1 MKLMKKNY
9 IYRILSALVLC
20 IMVAGCGRSG
30 NGKEENLKN
39 NVGIDSI
46 QSESSAQTESTEL
59 PKAEETEEG
68 AVKEIELSEIPE
80 NMLAYWM
87 VLNNKK
93 PFVSMN
99 EDKQQFYLKEYFW
112 YLNEV
117 ETAYHA
123 DCFMVVDM
131 DGDGEEEVVLECTPG
146 TSQILHYEDGKVYS
160 YQFGIRGMKRIYK
173 NGIYDASDGAANN
186 YFRRLTELN
195 KDGYTEETLA
205 RMDGDYYEIE
215 GKETTCDGFFDYVEK
230 IESIGLAERME
241 LAEETIDQQILGNLT
256 DQGLAFVKQLPKE
269 NMLEDEPNY
278 QENKETLQL
287 YRAALSGE
295 EDIIYVIM
303 DTFPEDYDSINVY
316 FSIVDMD
323 GDGEDELVFIQE
335 SDQVSDLME
344 ILHYEDGQVYSYQFR
359 PLKFNTAMVTTDG
372 VFQTE
377 DDLSSTGYA
386 RITAFE
392 KDGCKIEPV
401 EGYESGS
408 HDRVRYYFYSEEAI
422 ARWLE

>member
-1 MKLMKKNY
+1 MKKNY
-9 IYRILSALVLC
+9 IYGILSVLMLC
-20 IMVAGCGRSG
+20 IMVTGCGRSG

-46 QSESSAQTESTEL
+46 PSESSAQTESIEL
-59 PKAEETEEG
+59 PKEEAEGEAEEE

-99 EDKQQFYLKEYFW
+99 EDKQQFYLNEYFW
-112 YLNEV
+112 YLKEV
-117 ETAYHA
+117 TMTYHA

-146 TSQILHYEDGKVYS
+146 TSQVLHYEDGKVYS

-195 KDGYTEETLA
+195 KDGYTEEMLA

-241 LAEETIDQQILGNLT
+241 LAEETIDQQLLGNLM
-256 DQGLAFVKQLPKE
+256 DQDLAFVKQLPKE
-269 NMLEDEPNY
+269 NMLEDEPDY

-287 YRAALSGE
+287 YRAVLSGE
-295 EDIIYVIM
+295 EDIIDVIIN
-303 DTFPEDYDSINVY
+303 TFLEDCDLQRVY

-323 GDGEDELVFIQE
+323 GDGVDELVFSWE
-335 SDQVSDLME
+335 SGMIE
-344 ILHYEDGQVYSYQFR
+344 ILHCEDGQVYSYQFW
-359 PLKFNTAMVTTDG
+359 PVKLDTAVITTDG

-422 ARWLE
+422 AEWLE